1 MPRKQNTPLINEL
14 LIITNPSFVGL
25 FAIHELNGE
34 IIVAQPLDREVK
46 DILRI
51 SVFAVDEGEPQR
63 SDEAEVE
70 FFLTDVNDNS
80 PVIRPQK
87 SQASVFE
94 VLITNL
100 NYLVTLNYLVI
111 LT

>member
-1 MPRKQNTPLINEL
+1 MNL
-14 LIITNPSFVGL
+14 SFGGL
-25 FAIHELNGE
+25 FSIHELTGE
-34 IIVAQPLDREVK
+34 IIVAKPLDREDQ

-63 SDEAEVE
+63 TDQAEVE

-94 VLITNL
+94 VLIKT
-100 NYLVTLNYLVI
+100 
-111 LT
+111 